1 MQLLKPEPD
10 HSPTS
15 VAKQYGSAKLQL
27 SRHSACSLEKF
38 ANKYSYYRYCV
49 CDFLSKDIP

>member
-15 VAKQYGSAKLQL
+15 VAKQYGSENLQL
-27 SRHSACSLEKF
+27 SRHSAYF
-38 ANKYSYYRYCV
+38 VQTMQY
-49 CDFLSKDIP
+49 

>member
-10 HSPTS
+10 NSPTCI
-15 VAKQYGSAKLQL
+15 AKQYGSAKLQL

-38 ANKYSYYRYCV
+38 A
-49 CDFLSKDIP
+49 I

>member
-15 VAKQYGSAKLQL
+15 IAKQYGSAMLQI
-27 SRHSACSLEKF
+27 SRPSAYCLEKF
-38 ANKYSYYRYCV
+38 AIY
-49 CDFLSKDIP
+49 FA